1 MTTTRANQQQFSPD
15 VLTLSHSQME
25 LFEQCERRWQLTK
38 ALKVRQAPAEALIL
52 GDALH
57 QAIEADGRAA
67 LRRERRHGLPQLIAT
82 FSVALGQ
89 RLQMDDPLH
98 LLQPAWMQMRLRGMA
113 LLRAYHDE
121 FAPQYQPEAVE
132 DTFPVVSLPA
142 AYTGAPDV
150 RFTGRIDARQGRAIV
165 DFKTASKPW
174 PVGIEQSKP
183 QALAYLWA
191 DQQARSVS
199 DAAREVRFVV
209 LSTTPTLT
217 SRTGEVSYE
226 AQVDVR
232 VATPRPEAIEAYGE
246 RVRGVALRIAE
257 VKRSGKAVAQTG
269 PLCGWCGA
277 LGSCAQGRKWLRQHD
292 RAPAVTLVSGQTGE
306 PLSWQQMIADQPPQQ
321 QEQQQEE
328 VTR

>member
-1 MTTTRANQQQFSPD
+1 MTTSAKAQPTQPPD
-15 VLTLSHSQME
+15 VLTLSHSQMDT
-25 LFEQCERRWQLTK
+25 FEQCERRWQLTK
-38 ALKVRQAPAEALIL
+38 VLKVRQAPAEALIL
-52 GDALH
+52 GDAIH

-67 LRRERRHGLPQLIAT
+67 LRRERRFGLPQLIAT

-89 RLQMDDPLH
+89 RLQLDDPQH
-98 LLQPAWMQMRLRGMA
+98 LLQPAWAQLRLRGMA

-121 FAPQYQPEAVE
+121 FAASYQPEAVE

-174 PVGIEQSKP
+174 PVGIEQQKP

-191 DQQARSVS
+191 DRQARAVT

-209 LSTTPTLT
+209 LSATATLPARAGGDVGY
-217 SRTGEVSYE
+217 S

-232 VATPRPEAIEAYGE
+232 VATPRTEAIEAYGE

-269 PLCGWCGA
+269 PLCAWCGV
-277 LGSCAQGRKWLRQHD
+277 LGSCALGRKWLRQHD
-292 RAPAVTLVSGQTGE
+292 RTPAVLMVSGQTGE
-306 PLSWQQMIADQPPQQ
+306 PLSWQQMIADQ
-321 QEQQQEE
+321 E
-328 VTR
+328 VAR